1 MVLRR
6 CALLVGILTLAAG
19 CGGSGGGL
27 SLTAPTDRPPSVD
40 PTGMPTDEPTD
51 DPTSAPTTGGAQAG
65 PHTIVY
71 KAAGSGEVKVYYR
84 SKDTDDA
91 GNLPMEKPPSMP
103 WSRTVTLED
112 PERAI
117 VMVESGTSQVSCTI
131 TVDGTVT
138 STQSAAN
145 VAMCP

>member
-27 SLTAPTDRPPSVD
+27 ALPAPTDRPPSVD
-40 PTGMPTDEPTD
+40 PTGMPTDEPTEA
-51 DPTSAPTTGGAQAG
+51 PTGAPTTGGAQAG

-71 KAAGSGEVKVYYR
+71 KATGSGEVKVYYR

-91 GNLPMEKPPSMP
+91 GNLPLEKPPSMP
-103 WSRTVTLED
+103 WSKTVTLDD
-112 PERAI
+112 PERAV
-117 VMVESGTSQVSCTI
+117 VMVESGTPQVSCTI
-131 TVDGTVT
+131 TVDGNVT

>member
-6 CALLVGILTLAAG
+6 CALLVGMLMVAAG

-27 SLTAPTDRPPSVD
+27 SLPAPTDRPPSVD
-40 PTGMPTDEPTD
+40 PTGMPTDEPTEE
-51 DPTSAPTTGGAQAG
+51 PTSAPTTGGPGAG

-71 KAAGSGEVKVYYR
+71 KATGSGEVKVYYR

-91 GNLPMEKPPSMP
+91 ANLPMEKPSMP
-103 WSRTVTLED
+103 WSKTVTLQD
-112 PERAI
+112 PEEAI
-117 VMVESGTSQVSCTI
+117 VMVSSGTSQVSCTI
-131 TVDGTVT
+131 IVDGQQT
-138 STQSAAN
+138 STRSAAN